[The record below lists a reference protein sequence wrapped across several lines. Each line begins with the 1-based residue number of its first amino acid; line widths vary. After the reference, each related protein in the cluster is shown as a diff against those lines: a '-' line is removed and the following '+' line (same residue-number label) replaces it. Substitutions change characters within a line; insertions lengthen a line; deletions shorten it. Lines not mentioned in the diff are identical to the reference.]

1 MLSNDITE
9 ILNIV
14 LSLVCDSGNFVWIM
28 NMEKQDVLFHV
39 LIKHKMKAQR
49 EERLDGSDYP
59 KIDCLHS
66 EVWETTCSLLHF
78 FSWEDENNISLQI
91 LNQ

>member
-1 MLSNDITE
+1 
-9 ILNIV
+9 
-14 LSLVCDSGNFVWIM
+14 
-28 NMEKQDVLFHV
+28 MEKQDVLFRV

-66 EVWETTCSLLHF
+66 GFEKPHAVCYIF
-78 FSWEDENNISLQI
+78 FPEKMRTNISLQI

>member
-1 MLSNDITE
+1 MLNDDFTE

-14 LSLVCDSGNFVWIM
+14 LSLVCDSGNFVGIM

-39 LIKHKMKAQR
+39 LIKRKMRAQR
-49 EERLDGSDYP
+49 EERLHGSDYP

-66 EVWETTCSLLHF
+66 EV
-78 FSWEDENNISLQI
+78 
-91 LNQ
+91 